1 MNKDTYAAEGSICN
15 LKADSDSASNI
26 PSEIESITDDYV
38 EIKIQ
43 NPKAWMYRGAE
54 HQPFNVICD
63 LKKLSNSNGTERRT
77 TRPIKGG
84 GPNDGFI
91 NGGGVVVVN
100 TDDLI
105 IKEASVQWKKPPMT
119 YDVSFFSFIHKNISL
134 LGIIL

>member
-1 MNKDTYAAEGSICN
+1 MNKDTYAVEGSSCN
-15 LKADSDSASNI
+15 IKADSTSASTI
-26 PSEIESITDDYV
+26 SSEIESITDNYV

-43 NPKAWMYRGAE
+43 DPKTWMHSKGSE
-54 HQPFNVICD
+54 HQAFNVICD

-100 TDDLI
+100 TDDLT
-105 IKEASVQWKKPPMT
+105 IKEANEK
-119 YDVSFFSFIHKNISL
+119 FIQI
-134 LGIIL
+134 